1 MPNFKLGQILKTES
15 MQLSNEE
22 EDYNLSLSKFESML
36 KTNKVLFFDSEEF
49 EEIILHYLDTG
60 KAALAKKALKL
71 ALEQHPKSTGLKLVQ
86 VEMLVYDDKLDI
98 AEKLLNE
105 LYAIEPNNEEIYI
118 QKANIYSK
126 RDQHEKAVELLKIAL
141 QYTDDYAD
149 VYNLIGM
156 EYLFMDNLELAKES
170 FIKCLE
176 EDIEDQSA
184 LYNVVYCFEFLDQ
197 NEDAISYLD
206 NYIEKNPYSEIAWH
220 QKGRLHYGL
229 KDYENAIRAFDY
241 ATLIDDEF
249 LGAFMEKAKALER
262 LEKYDEAIESY
273 SRTIELD
280 DATSYALLRIGKCH
294 EKLGNKILALKF
306 YNETVHEDPLLDK
319 GWIAITDFYLREQNF
334 QKALFYVKKALEIDN
349 QNRLYWKRYAT
360 INKQM
365 NFFEE
370 AEFGYRKAVEFG
382 DTELDTWL
390 FWVDILQ
397 FLGEFESAI
406 HTLLQA
412 ADYFPEANEIEY
424 RLAGLYF
431 MIQDNRKAKFHL
443 SNALRLNFDNYIL
456 IEDLFPVVW
465 TKKMVQNYI
474 EKHKKE

>member
-1 MPNFKLGQILKTES
+1 

-49 EEIILHYLDTG
+49 EEIILHYLDMG
-60 KAALAKKALKL
+60 KSALAKKALKL
-71 ALEQHPKSTGLKLVQ
+71 ALEQHPRSSGLKLVQ
-86 VEMLVYDDKLDI
+86 VEMLIYDDKLEI

-105 LYAIEPNNEEIYI
+105 LFAIEPTNEEIYI
-118 QKANIYSK
+118 QKANICSK
-126 RDQHEKAVELLKIAL
+126 RDQHEKAVEMLKIAL

-156 EYLFMDNLELAKES
+156 EYLFMDNLELAKEN

-176 EDIEDQSA
+176 EDFEDQSA

-197 NEDAISYLD
+197 NEEAIAYL
-206 NYIEKNPYSEIAWH
+206 NKYINKNPYSEIAWH
-220 QKGRLHYGL
+220 QLGRLYYGI
-229 KDYENAIRAFDY
+229 KEYESAIRAFDY
-241 ATLIDDEF
+241 ATLIDEEF

-262 LEKYDEAIESY
+262 LKKYDLAIESY
-273 SRTIELD
+273 NRTLELD
-280 DATSYALLRIGKCH
+280 DATSYALLRIGKCY
-294 EKLGNKILALKF
+294 EKLGNKVLALKYF
-306 YNETVHEDPLLDK
+306 NKTVHQDPLLDK
-319 GWIAITDFYLREQNF
+319 GWIAITDFYVRQKNY
-334 QKALFYVKKALEIDN
+334 QKALFFVNKAIAIDN
-349 QNRLYWKRYAT
+349 QNKLYWKRFAA

-365 NFFEE
+365 NLFEE

-382 DTELDTWL
+382 DYQLDTWL

-406 HTLLQA
+406 QTLLQA
-412 ADYFPEANEIEY
+412 SEYFPEENEVEY

-431 MIQDNRKAKFHL
+431 MISDNIKAKFHL
-443 SNALRLNFDNYIL
+443 SNALRLNPENYIL
-456 IEDLFPVVW
+456 LEDLFPVVW
-465 TKKMVQNYI
+465 EKKMVRNYI
-474 EKHKKE
+474 DKHNKQ

>member
-1 MPNFKLGQILKTES
+1 

-49 EEIILHYLDTG
+49 EEIILHYLDMG

-86 VEMLVYDDKLDI
+86 VEMLVYDDKLEL

-105 LYAIEPNNEEIYI
+105 LYAIEPTNEEIYI
-118 QKANIYSK
+118 QKANICSK
-126 RDQHEKAVELLKIAL
+126 RDQHEKAVELLKTAL
-141 QYTDDYAD
+141 KYTDDYAD

-156 EYLFMDNLELAKES
+156 EYLFMDNLEKAKEN

-176 EDIEDQSA
+176 EDLEDQSA

-197 NEDAISYLD
+197 NQEAIAYL
-206 NYIEKNPYSEIAWH
+206 NKYIDKNPYSEIAWH
-220 QKGRLHYGL
+220 QLGRLHYGV
-229 KDYENAIRAFDY
+229 KEYENAIRAFEY

-249 LGAFMEKAKALER
+249 LGAFMEKAKAYER
-262 LEKYDEAIESY
+262 LKKYEEAIESY

-280 DATSYALLRIGKCH
+280 DATSYALLRMGKCY
-294 EKLGNKILALKF
+294 EKLGNKALALKHF
-306 YNETVHEDPLLDK
+306 NQTVHEDPLLDK
-319 GWIAITDFYLREQNF
+319 GWIAITDFYVRQKNY
-334 QKALFYVKKALEIDN
+334 QKALFFVNKALAIDN
-349 QNRLYWKRYAT
+349 QNHLYWKRYAS

-382 DTELDTWL
+382 ETGLETWL

-406 HTLLQA
+406 QTLLQA
-412 ADYFPEANEIEY
+412 SEYFPEENEVEY

-431 MIQDNRKAKFHL
+431 MLTQNTKAKFHL
-443 SNALRLNFDNYIL
+443 SNALRLNFDNHIIL
-456 IEDLFPVVW
+456 EDLFPEV
-465 TKKMVQNYI
+465 
-474 EKHKKE
+474 

>member
-1 MPNFKLGQILKTES
+1 MHIS
-15 MQLSNEE
+15 DDE

-49 EEIILHYLDTG
+49 EEIILHYLDMG

-86 VEMLVYDDKLDI
+86 VEMLVYEDKLEQ

-105 LYAIEPNNEEIYI
+105 LYAIEPTNEEIYI

-126 RDQHEKAVELLKIAL
+126 RDNHEKAVELLETAL
-141 QYTDDYAD
+141 KYTDDFAD

-156 EYLFMDNLELAKES
+156 EYLFMDNLELAKDN
-170 FIKCLE
+170 FMKCLE
-176 EDIEDQSA
+176 EDTEDQAA

-197 NEDAISYLD
+197 NEDAIAYLTK
-206 NYIEKNPYSEIAWH
+206 YIDKNPYSEIAWH
-220 QKGRLHYGL
+220 QIGRLNYGL
-229 KDYENAIRAFDY
+229 KRYEDALRAFEF

-262 LEKYDEAIESY
+262 LKKYEEAIESY
-273 SRTIELD
+273 TRTIELD
-280 DATSYALLRIGKCH
+280 DATPYALLRMGKCY
-294 EKLGNKILALKF
+294 EKIGNKVLALKYF
-306 YNETVHEDPLLDK
+306 NKTVHEDPLLDK
-319 GWIAITDFYLREQNF
+319 GWIAITDFYVRQKKY
-334 QKALFYVKKALEIDN
+334 QKALFYLNKALSIDN
-349 QNRLYWKRYAT
+349 QNRLYWKRFAT
-360 INKQM
+360 INKEL
-365 NFFEE
+365 NLFEE

-382 DTELDTWL
+382 DYQLDTWL

-406 HTLLQA
+406 QTLLQA
-412 ADYFPEANEIEY
+412 SEHFPEEYEVEY

-431 MIQDNRKAKFHL
+431 MIHDDKKAKFHL
-443 SNALRLNFDNYIL
+443 SNGLRLSFKNRTLLEEF
-456 IEDLFPVVW
+456 FPVVW
-465 TKKMVQNYI
+465 ARKMVQNAI
-474 EKHKKE
+474 NKVSK

>member
-1 MPNFKLGQILKTES
+1 

-49 EEIILHYLDTG
+49 EEIILHYLDMG

-86 VEMLVYDDKLDI
+86 VEMLVYDDKLEL

-105 LYAIEPNNEEIYI
+105 LYAIEPTNEEIYI
-118 QKANIYSK
+118 QKANICSK
-126 RDQHEKAVELLKIAL
+126 RDQHEKAVELLKTAL
-141 QYTDDYAD
+141 KYTDDYAD

-156 EYLFMDNLELAKES
+156 EYLFMDNLEKAKEN

-176 EDIEDQSA
+176 EDLEDQSA

-197 NEDAISYLD
+197 NQEAIAYL
-206 NYIEKNPYSEIAWH
+206 NKYIDKNPYSEIAWH
-220 QKGRLHYGL
+220 QLGRLHYGV
-229 KDYENAIRAFDY
+229 KEYENAIRAFEY

-249 LGAFMEKAKALER
+249 LGAFMEKAKAYER
-262 LEKYDEAIESY
+262 LKKYEEAIESY

-280 DATSYALLRIGKCH
+280 DATSYALLRMGKCY
-294 EKLGNKILALKF
+294 EKLGNKALALKHF
-306 YNETVHEDPLLDK
+306 NQTVHEDPLLDK
-319 GWIAITDFYLREQNF
+319 GWIAITDFYVRQKNY
-334 QKALFYVKKALEIDN
+334 QKALFFVNKALAIDN
-349 QNRLYWKRYAT
+349 QNHLYWKRYAS

-382 DTELDTWL
+382 ETGLETWL

-406 HTLLQA
+406 QTLLQA
-412 ADYFPEANEIEY
+412 SEYFPEENEVEY

-431 MIQDNRKAKFHL
+431 MLTQNTKAKFHL
-443 SNALRLNFDNYIL
+443 SNALRLNFDNHIIL
-456 IEDLFPVVW
+456 EDLFPVVW

-474 EKHKKE
+474 AKHKKQWLIS

>member
-1 MPNFKLGQILKTES
+1 
-15 MQLSNEE
+15 MQLSDEE
-22 EDYNLSLSKFESML
+22 EDYNLSLTKFESML

-49 EEIILHYLDTG
+49 EEIILHYIDTG
-60 KAALAKKALKL
+60 KTSLAKKALKL

-86 VEMLVYDDKLDI
+86 VEMLVYEDQLDL
-98 AEKLLNE
+98 AEKMLNE

-118 QKANIYSK
+118 QKANICSK

-156 EYLFMDNLELAKES
+156 EYLFMDNLEMAKDS

-176 EDIEDQSA
+176 EDLEDQSA

-197 NEDAISYLD
+197 NKEAIAYL
-206 NYIEKNPYSEIAWH
+206 NQYIEKNPYSEIAWH
-220 QKGRLHYGL
+220 QVGRLHYGL
-229 KDYENAIRAFDY
+229 KEYEEAIRAFNY

-249 LGAFMEKAKALER
+249 MGAFMEKAKALER
-262 LEKYDEAIESY
+262 LKQYPEAIESY
-273 SRTIELD
+273 ERTIELD

-294 EKLGNKILALKF
+294 ERLGNTALAIKY
-306 YNETVHEDPLLDK
+306 YNQTVHEDPLLDK
-319 GWIAITDFYLREQNF
+319 GWIAITDFYVREKNF
-334 QKALFYVKKALEIDN
+334 QKALFYVNKALAIDN
-349 QNRLYWKRYAT
+349 QNQLYWKRYAS
-360 INKQM
+360 INKEM

-382 DTELDTWL
+382 DYQLDTWL

-397 FLGEFESAI
+397 FLGEFNSAI
-406 HTLLQA
+406 QTLLQA
-412 ADYFPEANEIEY
+412 TEYFPEENEIEY

-431 MIQDNRKAKFHL
+431 MIQDKTKAKFHL
-443 SNALRLNFDNYIL
+443 SNGLRLNFDNYIL
-456 IEDLFPVVW
+456 IEDLFPMIW
-465 TKKMVQNYI
+465 EEKTVQNYI
-474 EKHKKE
+474 AKHKK

>member
-1 MPNFKLGQILKTES
+1 

-22 EDYNLSLSKFESML
+22 EEYNLSLSKFESML
-36 KTNKVLFFDSEEF
+36 KTNKVLLFDSEEF
-49 EEIILHYLDTG
+49 EEIILHYIDSG
-60 KAALAKKALKL
+60 KTSLAKKALKL

-86 VEMLVYDDKLDI
+86 VEMLVYEDQLDLADKM
-98 AEKLLNE
+98 LNE

-118 QKANIYSK
+118 QKANICSK

-141 QYTDDYAD
+141 KYTDDYAD

-156 EYLFMDNLELAKES
+156 EYLFMDNLEMAKES

-176 EDIEDQSA
+176 EDLEDQSA

-197 NEDAISYLD
+197 NKEAIAYL
-206 NYIEKNPYSEIAWH
+206 NQYIEKNPYSEIAWH
-220 QKGRLHYGL
+220 QVGRLHYGL
-229 KDYENAIRAFDY
+229 KEYEDALRAFNY

-249 LGAFMEKAKALER
+249 MGAFMEKAKALER
-262 LEKYDEAIESY
+262 LKQYAEAIESY
-273 SRTIELD
+273 ERTIELD

-294 EKLGNKILALKF
+294 ERLGNTALAIKY
-306 YNETVHEDPLLDK
+306 YNQTVHEDPLLDK
-319 GWIAITDFYLREQNF
+319 GWIAITDFYVREKNY
-334 QKALFYVKKALEIDN
+334 QKALFYVNKALAIDN
-349 QNRLYWKRYAT
+349 QNQLYWKRYAT

-382 DTELDTWL
+382 DYQLDTWL

-397 FLGEFESAI
+397 FLGEFDSAI
-406 HTLLQA
+406 QTLLQA
-412 ADYFPEANEIEY
+412 TEYFPEENEIEY

-431 MIQDNRKAKFHL
+431 MIQDKTKAKFHL
-443 SNALRLNFDNYIL
+443 SNGLRLNSDN
-456 IEDLFPVVW
+456 
-465 TKKMVQNYI
+465 
-474 EKHKKE
+474 

>member
-1 MPNFKLGQILKTES
+1 

-49 EEIILHYLDTG
+49 EEIILHYIDTG
-60 KAALAKKALKL
+60 KTSLAKKALKL

-86 VEMLVYDDKLDI
+86 VEMLVYEDKLDL
-98 AEKLLNE
+98 AEKMLNE

-118 QKANIYSK
+118 QKANICSK

-156 EYLFMDNLELAKES
+156 EYLFMDNLEMAKDS

-176 EDIEDQSA
+176 EDLEDQSA

-197 NEDAISYLD
+197 NKEAIDYL
-206 NYIEKNPYSEIAWH
+206 NQYIEKNPYSEIAWH
-220 QKGRLHYGL
+220 QVGRLHYGL
-229 KDYENAIRAFDY
+229 KEYEEAIRAFNY

-249 LGAFMEKAKALER
+249 MGAFMEKAKALER
-262 LEKYDEAIESY
+262 LKRYSEAIESY
-273 SRTIELD
+273 ERTIELD

-294 EKLGNKILALKF
+294 ERLDNTALAIKY
-306 YNETVHEDPLLDK
+306 YNQTVHEDPLLDK
-319 GWIAITDFYLREQNF
+319 GWIAITDFYVREKNY
-334 QKALFYVKKALEIDN
+334 QKALFYVNKALAIDN
-349 QNRLYWKRYAT
+349 QNQLYWKRYAT

-382 DTELDTWL
+382 DYQLDTWL

-397 FLGEFESAI
+397 FLGEFDSAI
-406 HTLLQA
+406 QTLLQA
-412 ADYFPEANEIEY
+412 TEYFPEENEIEY

-431 MIQDNRKAKFHL
+431 IVQDSTKAKFHL
-443 SNALRLNFDNYIL
+443 SNGLRLNFDNYIL
-456 IEDLFPVVW
+456 IEDLFPMIW
-465 TKKMVQNYI
+465 EEKTVQNYI
-474 EKHKKE
+474 AKHKK

>member
-1 MPNFKLGQILKTES
+1 MHIS
-15 MQLSNEE
+15 DDE

-49 EEIILHYLDTG
+49 EEIILHYLDMG

-86 VEMLVYDDKLDI
+86 VEMLVYEDKLEQ

-105 LYAIEPNNEEIYI
+105 LYAIEPTNEEIYI

-126 RDQHEKAVELLKIAL
+126 RDNHEKAVELLQTAL
-141 QYTDDYAD
+141 KYTDDFAD

-156 EYLFMDNLELAKES
+156 EYLFMDNLELAKTN

-176 EDIEDQSA
+176 EDTEDQAA

-197 NEDAISYLD
+197 NEDAIIYL
-206 NYIEKNPYSEIAWH
+206 NKYIDKNPYSEIAWH
-220 QKGRLHYGL
+220 QIGRLNYGL
-229 KDYENAIRAFDY
+229 KRYEDALRAFEF

-262 LEKYDEAIESY
+262 LKKYEEAIESY
-273 SRTIELD
+273 TRTIELD
-280 DATSYALLRIGKCH
+280 DATPYALLRMGKCY
-294 EKLGNKILALKF
+294 EKIGNKVLALKYF
-306 YNETVHEDPLLDK
+306 NKTVHEDPLLDK
-319 GWIAITDFYLREQNF
+319 GWIAITDLYFRQKKY
-334 QKALFYVKKALEIDN
+334 QKALFYVNKALSIDN
-349 QNRLYWKRYAT
+349 QNRLYWKRFAT
-360 INKQM
+360 INKEL
-365 NFFEE
+365 NLFEE

-382 DTELDTWL
+382 DYQLDTWL

-406 HTLLQA
+406 QTLLQA
-412 ADYFPEANEIEY
+412 SEYFPEEYQVEY

-431 MIQDNRKAKFHL
+431 MIHDDKKAKFHL
-443 SNALRLNFDNYIL
+443 SNGLRLSFKNKTL
-456 IEDLFPVVW
+456 LEELFPVVW
-465 TKKMVQNYI
+465 ARKMVQNAI
-474 EKHKKE
+474 NKVSK